1 MPDKDGCNIGC
12 KCSAGKISCLGT
24 SKKMGCGDKKK
35 DCIKNN
41 VLIHHLTVF
50 PIDNSCNKCD
60 CFDGKI
66 SCTNNKVCSDFK
78 EVYWKCK
85 NGKPCGSGIANC
97 GKDGRCKVDPEAIC
111 VKKQFGLNCPK

>member
-12 KCSAGKISCLGT
+12 TSSRPTCSGGKIKCLGT
-24 SKKMGCGDKKK
+24 SKKRECADKKK

-41 VLIHHLTVF
+41 VLIRHLTVF

-66 SCTNNKVCSDFK
+66 SCTEKVCSDFK
-78 EVYWKCK
+78 EYYWKCK

-97 GKDGRCKVDPEAIC
+97 GKDGLCKVDPESIWTISNAS
-111 VKKQFGLNCPK
+111 

>member
-12 KCSAGKISCLGT
+12 TSSRPTCSGGKIKCLGT
-24 SKKMGCGDKKK
+24 SKKRECADKKK

-41 VLIHHLTVF
+41 VLIRHLTVF

-66 SCTNNKVCSDFK
+66 SCTNK
-78 EVYWKCK
+78 ECADPNAKCK
-85 NGKPCGSGIANC
+85 PGKYCQNSSQCGENGDCLGWQLGWA
-97 GKDGRCKVDPEAIC
+97 
-111 VKKQFGLNCPK
+111 